1 MVKKNRSKTPSPPPS
16 ISCLAFQPGKPGDWQ
31 CPNLSCRN
39 HQTPGCFASAAA
51 CKQCGA
57 PKPSAFALQDSSAT
71 KIPGE
76 SIPAVV
82 AAGATVLYRRTARSR
97 GLPFDIHASSG
108 AMKHDTSGGVMC
120 ASFAAYGSLDKG
132 SLRQAIEAAT
142 ATGAPG
148 LEDKLRV
155 EGVCSPP
162 PAQDAFV
169 ISLLHWP
176 CRAFDTLLVVQLPP
190 TYSLDSIALLY
201 GALRARLI
209 QACARPSFNGHIVLP
224 LLGAHPGEPHGVRAT
239 DVFQELL
246 SLLQWA
252 ATTPALK
259 TRLQQVTIYAHPDTI
274 HDLELRFGV
283 AAGSESVDSLVGGQ
297 SAGGDGG
304 GGGVELGSADLR
316 RAIQECSTLLPPRVR
331 EEAEG
336 VAILAEL
343 SITTSLAWPA
353 CAAARRVGELIIRQG
368 AAEAAM
374 QENLSRLAVT
384 ARPFLDKVREP
395 MLALVR
401 VGNKGAH
408 TEACCQDVDTR
419 YACAAVA
426 ATLRGLYR

>member
-1 MVKKNRSKTPSPPPS
+1 M
-16 ISCLAFQPGKPGDWQ
+16 
-31 CPNLSCRN
+31 
-39 HQTPGCFASAAA
+39 
-51 CKQCGA
+51 
-57 PKPSAFALQDSSAT
+57 
-71 KIPGE
+71 
-76 SIPAVV
+76 
-82 AAGATVLYRRTARSR
+82 
-97 GLPFDIHASSG
+97 
-108 AMKHDTSGGVMC
+108 
-120 ASFAAYGSLDKG
+120 
-132 SLRQAIEAAT
+132 
-142 ATGAPG
+142 
-148 LEDKLRV
+148 
-155 EGVCSPP
+155 
-162 PAQDAFV
+162 
-169 ISLLHWP
+169 
-176 CRAFDTLLVVQLPP
+176 VQLPP

-201 GALRARLI
+201 GALRAHLI

-224 LLGAHPGEPHGVRAT
+224 LLGAHPGKPHDVRPT

-252 ATTPALK
+252 GTTPELK
-259 TRLQQVTIYAHPDTI
+259 TRLRQVTIYAHPDTI

-283 AAGSESVDSLVGGQ
+283 AAGSESVDRLVGGQ

-304 GGGVELGSADLR
+304 SGGVDLGSADLR
-316 RAIQECSTLLPPRVR
+316 RAIQECSGLLPPRLR

-343 SITTSLAWPA
+343 STTTSLAWPA

-368 AAEAAM
+368 AVGTGM
-374 QENLSRLAVT
+374 QENLSAVAVT
-384 ARPFLDKVREP
+384 TRSFLDKVREP